1 MSFESLRH
9 IVTRTVRNPKTSS
22 DLQVARIFDAAKVV
36 LSKMWGDERAAY
48 VAIVSFKEGAL
59 KCETTSPSAK
69 QLLQTDLPRFKNEI
83 NRQLGD
89 SIVKSIVIHGK
100 GF

>member
-1 MSFESLRH
+1 MGFESLRH
-9 IVTRTVRNPKTSS
+9 IVTRTVRNPQTTR
-22 DLQVARIFDAAKVV
+22 DLQVARIFDATKVI
-36 LSKMWGDERAAY
+36 LFKMWGEERAAY
-48 VAIVSFKEGAL
+48 VTVVSFKEGTL

-69 QLLQTDLPRFKNEI
+69 QLLVTDMPRIKNEI

-89 SIVKSIVIHGK
+89 IIVKSIVIHGK